1 MRNAECGIKKAS
13 PIFGEDAPFLK
24 GNGSMRIYLASKVSQ
39 QVSLQV
45 DASP

>member
-1 MRNAECGIKKAS
+1 MRNAELKK
-13 PIFGEDAPFLK
+13 PPQYLGRMLLFLK
-24 GNGSMRIYLASKVSQ
+24 GNDNARIYLASKVSQ